1 MVHVPQGR
9 ERTNPDAVL
18 SSEGSRVGG
27 RGEERLRGDTV
38 DSVEKRGATVEEA
51 TALALAELGID
62 ISEAEVEVLTPP
74 RRGFLGSAKR
84 PLVRVTRRSAT
95 AAEDPVIDEDSV
107 AQLPGTDP
115 EDSRSRDGAP
125 PEQVAP
131 AEGGAQRGV
140 PTEMDSEDADDAA
153 AASATSE
160 ENAVTETTSPP
171 PTEDAVDFDA
181 LSPEERME
189 LLDEECDLAAD
200 FVEGLLDLLDLPGDI
215 EIEVSEEAAVVNVSD
230 VGSGLL
236 IGRRGATLDALQE
249 LVRSSTQRQTERRSH
264 VRVDVEGYRA
274 RQLDK
279 LRSKC
284 RDAIAQVR
292 ETGEPVR
299 LEPMDAYER
308 KMMHDLIAKT
318 GGVTSSSEGTEP
330 KRRVVIVPE

>member
-1 MVHVPQGR
+1 MQW
-9 ERTNPDAVL
+9 
-18 SSEGSRVGG
+18 
-27 RGEERLRGDTV
+27 
-38 DSVEKRGATVEEA
+38 VEKRGATVEEA
-51 TALALAELGID
+51 TALALEELGVD
-62 ISEAEVEVLTPP
+62 VEAAEIRVLSQP
-74 RRGFLGSAKR
+74 RRGIFGGGRKAV
-84 PLVRVTRRSAT
+84 VRATLREPAT
-95 AAEDPVIDEDSV
+95 ATAHPQST
-107 AQLPGTDP
+107 A
-115 EDSRSRDGAP
+115 AP
-125 PEQVAP
+125 
-131 AEGGAQRGV
+131 
-140 PTEMDSEDADDAA
+140 DADDPAGEGDDTASPMESVTAEETAA
-153 AASATSE
+153 DHVRASGDPADETAETPAVTTMSSTDAGDRAAVPTSNE
-160 ENAVTETTSPP
+160 ENAVTDTTSPP
-171 PTEDAVDFDA
+171 QTEDVIDFDA
-181 LSPEERME
+181 LDSEERMN

-215 EIEVSEEAAVVNVSD
+215 EIEVSEDTAVVNVSE

-279 LRSKC
+279 LRTKC

-318 GGVTSSSEGTEP
+318 GGVSSSSEGTEP
-330 KRRVVIVPE
+330 KRRVVIMPE